1 MVGRKSKSVKATI
14 HLVEA
19 SRISLHFTNVPLLV
33 FVTLQQNK
41 VEVCANNRSGWLSEA
56 STVQYF
62 MSTEG
67 YLFLLPF
74 VSLWSCLFLRLLL
87 SPLCHSSD
95 WMPGLGMN
103 TSASEFSCF
112 APTNLPPLPP
122 QGASL
127 KCIVQLFCPW
137 VLWSKNMSKWPTI
150 PLAFPSKLQ
159 QRECPVGT
167 HLKRKQSISC
177 FAKSTVPRRRFFFRE
192 ILTLQVWFI
201 LGHLVVNVSWD
212 QDRQYIEMS
221 KDALNRSR
229 FTLASF
235 GFLLRDFRKSARTT
249 SSFVYPAFP
258 SIRYMHVRLSPSFPC
273 FALV

>member
-1 MVGRKSKSVKATI
+1 MVGRKSKSVKVTI

-122 QGASL
+122 QGLPWSVSCSYSAHESSEAKTWASDPQFL
-127 KCIVQLFCPW
+127 LLFLPNCNNVGALW
-137 VLWSKNMSKWPTI
+137 VHIWKENRV
-150 PLAFPSKLQ
+150 FPALQ
-159 QRECPVGT
+159 RA
-167 HLKRKQSISC
+167 QSQD
-177 FAKSTVPRRRFFFRE
+177 AGFFRE

-258 SIRYMHVRLSPSFPC
+258 SIRYMHVRLSPSFPY

>member
-1 MVGRKSKSVKATI
+1 MYRYSCLSLCSKTR
-14 HLVEA
+14 
-19 SRISLHFTNVPLLV
+19 SRYVQIIEVVDYLKPVQCSISCR
-33 FVTLQQNK
+33 QK
-41 VEVCANNRSGWLSEA
+41 VIC
-56 STVQYF
+56 F
-62 MSTEG
+62 C
-67 YLFLLPF
+67 FLLCLCGPVCF
-74 VSLWSCLFLRLLL
+74 WDCSCLHCVTAVIECRVWAWTLLLL
-87 SPLCHSSD
+87 SFPV
-95 WMPGLGMN
+95 
-103 TSASEFSCF
+103 
-112 APTNLPPLPP
+112 LPPLTSLPSLP
-122 QGASL
+122 RGASL
-127 KCIVQLFCPW
+127 KCIMQLFCPW

-177 FAKSTVPRRRFFFRE
+177 FAKSTVPRRRVFFRE

-258 SIRYMHVRLSPSFPC
+258 SIRYMHVRLSPSFPY